1 MRCTVVIFLHC
12 RGTRRLRRVRVFV
25 RTGVSPFSA
34 SSPFVAASTWPIG
47 RLSFVGRKNLPAF
60 GRPLFFSRTSRTV
73 VCGLSWGVWL
83 SAEKIRKLGP
93 NGFLAVFQ
101 STSPYGT
108 TGCCVTPRC
117 EPGAAPPIQ
126 GSRSPCTASA
136 AANSPSFLTERADG
150 QDSRR
155 RTSALATTSREQN
168 AEARRSFEAAADV
181 GSKHGGDA
189 NEAGRTLAP
198 ACGWLAARGGA
209 HPER

>member
-1 MRCTVVIFLHC
+1 MI
-12 RGTRRLRRVRVFV
+12 
-25 RTGVSPFSA
+25 
-34 SSPFVAASTWPIG
+34 
-47 RLSFVGRKNLPAF
+47 
-60 GRPLFFSRTSRTV
+60 
-73 VCGLSWGVWL
+73 
-83 SAEKIRKLGP
+83 IRAH

-108 TGCCVTPRC
+108 TGCCVTTRC

-189 NEAGRTLAP
+189 NEAGRTLTP

-209 HPER
+209 HPGREMTRIFHSLRTVAPRIASTGGSDGF